1 LKEEPLTQ
9 DEQQLFSRRELIIR
23 SILCLPIA
31 GIAWRL
37 WDLQIKSGEKYS
49 DLSKGNRIR
58 LKSLPAPR
66 GILYDSNMK
75 ILAKN
80 IPSYTM
86 TLVRE
91 DTTDVDAV
99 LRRLSSTLKIPI
111 SKLKRVVSNYRRA
124 AKFYPIPI
132 YENLTLRQIA
142 LVGAYQEQFPG
153 VSIEVS
159 PRRFYPL
166 LRSGSHIYGYMNKI
180 TKAQLKKMPLNRLQS
195 AKIIGQ
201 GGIEAYYNK
210 EMIGTDGGKQVEVDN
225 QGREIKT
232 FPNSVDPSPGND
244 IVLSI
249 DSQLQR
255 EVERIMG
262 SNKGAAIVQNPTN
275 GHVLAMISM
284 PAFDP
289 NEFSQGLSIKRW
301 NEMKS
306 HPSHVLNNKCIQGC
320 YSPGSTFKMVV
331 AAAAIEM
338 GIIDEDTTI
347 SCDGYFRVNRQYF
360 HCWKRSGHGS
370 LNVVEALENS
380 CNVFFNKIAMEV
392 GIDKI
397 KHYANVFGLGQVTKI
412 DLPHEISG
420 VIPDREWKQ
429 KNLKKEWLLGD
440 TPNASIG
447 QGFVTVTPLQL
458 LHYINV
464 IANKGILVRPSLVQ
478 KIVDNASSEDTSKAN
493 TSHRARILP
502 SIRKRIDLQPK
513 TFELLQAGMI
523 QNVQGENGTGKQANS
538 KIVSVAGKTGTTQVV
553 SLRTRERLQKEK
565 GEIEEKYLNHAWF
578 VGYAPAYAPE
588 ISTVVLIEHG
598 QSSTKA
604 AKLVR
609 KIVDFYFTNISS
621 YQLQR
626 LNIS

>member
-1 LKEEPLTQ
+1 MKEEPLTQ
-9 DEQQLFSRRELIIR
+9 DEQQLFNRRELIIR

-66 GILYDSNMK
+66 GILYDSNMQ

-166 LRSGSHIYGYMNKI
+166 LRSGSHIFGYMNKI

-255 EVERIMG
+255 EVERMMG
-262 SNKGAAIVQNPTN
+262 SNKGAAIVQNPSN
-275 GHVLAMISM
+275 GHILAMVSM

-289 NEFSQGLSIKRW
+289 NEFSQGLSVKRW

-306 HPSHVLNNKCIQGC
+306 HPSHVLNNKSIQGC

-331 AAAAIEM
+331 AAAALEM
-338 GIIDEDTTI
+338 GIIDEETTI

-370 LNVVEALENS
+370 LNVVQALENS
-380 CNVFFNKIAMEV
+380 CNVFFNKIAMEI

-397 KHYANVFGLGQVTKI
+397 KHYAHVFGLGQITKI

-429 KNLKKEWLLGD
+429 KNLKKEWMLGD
-440 TPNASIG
+440 TPNTSIG

-458 LHYINV
+458 LQYINV

-478 KIVDNASSEDTSKAN
+478 KIVDNASSDDTSKTN

-502 SIRKRIDLQPK
+502 SIREQIDIQPK

-553 SLRTRERLQKEK
+553 SLKTRERLRKEK
-565 GEIEEKYLNHAWF
+565 GDIEEKYFNHAWF

-598 QSSTKA
+598 RSSTKA

-609 KIVDFYFTNISS
+609 KIVDFYFTNISP

-626 LNIS
+626 IDIS

>member
-1 LKEEPLTQ
+1 
-9 DEQQLFSRRELIIR
+9 
-23 SILCLPIA
+23 
-31 GIAWRL
+31 
-37 WDLQIKSGEKYS
+37 
-49 DLSKGNRIR
+49 
-58 LKSLPAPR
+58 
-66 GILYDSNMK
+66 
-75 ILAKN
+75 
-80 IPSYTM
+80 
-86 TLVRE
+86 
-91 DTTDVDAV
+91 
-99 LRRLSSTLKIPI
+99 
-111 SKLKRVVSNYRRA
+111 
-124 AKFYPIPI
+124 
-132 YENLTLRQIA
+132 
-142 LVGAYQEQFPG
+142 
-153 VSIEVS
+153 
-159 PRRFYPL
+159 
-166 LRSGSHIYGYMNKI
+166 
-180 TKAQLKKMPLNRLQS
+180 
-195 AKIIGQ
+195 
-201 GGIEAYYNK
+201 
-210 EMIGTDGGKQVEVDN
+210 
-225 QGREIKT
+225 
-232 FPNSVDPSPGND
+232 
-244 IVLSI
+244 
-249 DSQLQR
+249 
-255 EVERIMG
+255 
-262 SNKGAAIVQNPTN
+262 
-275 GHVLAMISM
+275 
-284 PAFDP
+284 
-289 NEFSQGLSIKRW
+289 
-301 NEMKS
+301 
-306 HPSHVLNNKCIQGC
+306 
-320 YSPGSTFKMVV
+320 
-331 AAAAIEM
+331 
-338 GIIDEDTTI
+338 
-347 SCDGYFRVNRQYF
+347 
-360 HCWKRSGHGS
+360 
-370 LNVVEALENS
+370 
-380 CNVFFNKIAMEV
+380 MEV